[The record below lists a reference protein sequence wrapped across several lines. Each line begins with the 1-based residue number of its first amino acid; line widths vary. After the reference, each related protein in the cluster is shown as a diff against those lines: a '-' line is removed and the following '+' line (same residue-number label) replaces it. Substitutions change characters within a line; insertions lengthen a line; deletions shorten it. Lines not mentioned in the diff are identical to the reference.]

1 MSIEASL
8 RTRYDYVAVA
18 MLALASSWRA
28 DLGFALLETISLD
41 EGDLRLSGEPENLFS
56 FVNPSKDD

>member
-1 MSIEASL
+1 
-8 RTRYDYVAVA
+8 